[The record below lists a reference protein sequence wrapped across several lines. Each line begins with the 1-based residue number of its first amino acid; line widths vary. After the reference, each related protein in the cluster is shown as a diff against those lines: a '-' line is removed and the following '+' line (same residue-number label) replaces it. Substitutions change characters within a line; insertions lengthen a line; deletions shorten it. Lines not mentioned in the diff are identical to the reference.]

1 MVHIVLTVLGT
12 SSKLRLRFIT
22 ERGRDGI
29 EQRNSTY
36 KVANSGLTEIIMALL
51 ADGLGPAGIAKLVGC
66 CLMQVY
72 RIIQASMNLLL
83 R

>member
-1 MVHIVLTVLGT
+1 M
-12 SSKLRLRFIT
+12 
-22 ERGRDGI
+22 ERGRNGI

-36 KVANSGLTEIIMALL
+36 NVANSGLTEIIMALL

-66 CLMQVY
+66 CTMQVY
-72 RIIQASMNLLL
+72 RIIKPPMTLLL